1 MNRSADCLSWDIG
14 PSVGSLTVRAIPGL
28 PVTWVLDPVDGY
40 TPASPVI
47 EVQLSDRSVLSFP
60 LVDGRVTV
68 ADTTPLQDARRA
80 RLVDQ
85 GVVVAAG
92 RFWVISGWDADYTD
106 PTPVHRGG
114 PGWDIGPSVGSL
126 TARAIPGLPV
136 TWVLDPVD
144 GYTPVAPVI
153 EVQLADRSV
162 LSFPLVNGQVTVA
175 ETTPLQNA
183 RRARLVDQG
192 VVVAAGRFR
201 AISGWDADCTGG
213 SVPVRFVAGAPGVG
227 IASVTDLDGD
237 GVALVTFTDGTTS
250 GLPLPPGPPGPPG
263 PGSSLDDLEDLS
275 LIYHAAT
282 I

>member
-1 MNRSADCLSWDIG
+1 MADCFGWNLGPSVGYLTVRAIPGLPATWVLDPVDGYTPVVPVIEVQLADGSVLTFPLVNGQVTVVDTTPLRNARRARLVDQGVVVAAGRFRAISGWDADYSDPTPARRDGPGWDIG

-28 PVTWVLDPVDGY
+28 PVTWVLDP
-40 TPASPVI
+40 I
-47 EVQLSDRSVLSFP
+47 
-60 LVDGRVTV
+60 
-68 ADTTPLQDARRA
+68 
-80 RLVDQ
+80 
-85 GVVVAAG
+85 
-92 RFWVISGWDADYTD
+92 
-106 PTPVHRGG
+106 
-114 PGWDIGPSVGSL
+114 
-126 TARAIPGLPV
+126 
-136 TWVLDPVD
+136 D

-153 EVQLADRSV
+153 EVQLDDRSV
-162 LSFPLVNGQVTVA
+162 LAFPLVGGQVTVA
-175 ETTPLQNA
+175 DTTPLQTA

-192 VVVAAGRFR
+192 SVVAAGRFR

-213 SVPVRFVAGAPGVG
+213 SVPVRFVAGASGVG

-263 PGSSLDDLEDLS
+263 PGSSLDDMEDLS